1 MTPESLK
8 KKQKMQKY
16 LVEKYLITIYM
27 SIDVVLIVLRM
38 FQNVITGEVFRKNV
52 QAYLYKQ

>member
-1 MTPESLK
+1 
-8 KKQKMQKY
+8 MQKY

-38 FQNVITGEVFRKNV
+38 FQNAITGEVFRKNV
-52 QAYLYKQ
+52 QAYLHRQ